1 MCRHHLTKGLFLRT
15 DEFQG
20 SESQGQHIKSL
31 LLSSRQQDEAEG
43 AWAQAVVELFNPPVI
58 APGYYLWVVLLQ
70 SLGSKLVSTFSLL
83 FTFREVKAL
92 PLVLKPQEALGK
104 KSLSE

>member
-43 AWAQAVVELFNPPVI
+43 AWAQAVVELFNPPVT

-70 SLGSKLVSTFSLL
+70 SLKTCFSKRGGTIPNPEGIAV
-83 FTFREVKAL
+83 RMY
-92 PLVLKPQEALGK
+92 VLEPCLEMPRG
-104 KSLSE
+104 